1 MKVIF
6 AGTPE
11 FAAQA
16 LAALIEAGH
25 QIPLVLTQPDR
36 HAGRGMK
43 LTASPVKALALQHG
57 LRVEQPLTLKD
68 VAAQQVITD
77 VGADVMVV
85 AAYGLILPQAVLTM
99 PRLGCLN
106 IHASL
111 LPRWRGA
118 APIQRALLAGDR
130 ETGITIMQ
138 MDVGLDTGDML
149 LEEILPIAADDT
161 AQTLHD
167 KLAALGARAIVAA
180 LDRLQQGTLTP
191 RPQDNA
197 LATYA
202 AKLTKEEGKIDWKLS
217 AEQIS
222 RSVRAYNPFPVAQAE
237 FKGEVWR
244 IWQAEPETGQGKP
257 GEILSMDKRGILVS
271 CGAGA
276 LRLMEIQKAGGKR
289 MPVANFLAGNPVQ
302 VGECFD
308 S

>member
-36 HAGRGMK
+36 PAGRGMK
-43 LTASPVKALALQHG
+43 LTASPVKALALKHD

-68 VAAQQVITD
+68 ATAQQVVAD

-180 LDRLQQGTLTP
+180 LDRLQQGTLSP
-191 RPQDNA
+191 RPQDSA

-217 AEQIS
+217 AEQLS

-244 IWQAEPETGQGKP
+244 IWQAKPGAGQGEP
-257 GEILSMDKRGILVS
+257 GEILRADKEGILVA
-271 CGAGA
+271 CGSGA
-276 LRLMEIQKAGGKR
+276 LLLTEIQKAGGKR
-289 MPVANFLAGNPVQ
+289 MPAANFLAGNPVL
-302 VGECFD
+302 VGERFD
-308 S
+308 A